1 MKRPSQIDRSA
12 VRIALKLV
20 CTADPPDW
28 LTDAVCGPAMLS
40 VIARARDGT
49 EAQPLRA
56 DQTAALESVR
66 LAAKCLRKAMSDW
79 NTTQLLDN
87 ALPSGSMA
95 ADLPREP
102 APGFPELTAA
112 LIDIERRAA
121 VARDH
126 LATVQGRGRGHAMR
140 AGTAHTLTAPE
151 TLCAVLLCEIW
162 TCIHGLRPGK
172 DNSAAQDA
180 CDLLWLAAGAAS
192 DGDRP
197 ENGRWR
203 RWLLASK
210 SACADTAPESLARSF
225 ANAVRGSLSFARTA
239 A

>member
-40 VIARARDGT
+40 LVARARDGN

-56 DQTAALESVR
+56 DQTAALECVR

-121 VARDH
+121 VARDY
-126 LATVQGRGRGHAMR
+126 LASVQGRGRGNAMR
-140 AGTAHTLTAPE
+140 AGTTHTLAAPE
-151 TLCAVLLCEIW
+151 TLCAVLLNEIW
-162 TCIHGLRPGK
+162 KSARGHGPGK
-172 DNSAAQDA
+172 DNPVAQDA
-180 CDLLWLAAGAAS
+180 CQLLWLAAGAAS
-192 DGDRP
+192 DGDRLD
-197 ENGRWR
+197 NGRWR
-203 RWLLASK
+203 RWLLVAK
-210 SACADTAPESLARSF
+210 SACADAAPEGLARSF
-225 ANAVRGSLSFARTA
+225 ANAVRGSLSFAHTA